1 MQELGIPQ
9 LMVKIARLRVRV
21 DEDLVVGGGLTLGD
35 GGFFFFFLDLVNFKI
50 LMISLM
56 LNVKC

>member
-1 MQELGIPQ
+1 MCHQPMAQISC
-9 LMVKIARLRVRV
+9 LRVRV
-21 DEDLVVGGGLTLGD
+21 DEDLVMGGGLTLGD